1 MPAASA
7 FPTTSI
13 KMLLVGKPG
22 TGKTGGLISILLD
35 DPEARLFVL
44 NYDGANFGTLVNVA
58 TYDPATKARRP
69 NADELLSRIQYYSF
83 RDKIGQINGVP
94 WVTGIPTAFQELG
107 RKLNDW
113 GDGFGGLMSWGP
125 KDWLIIDS
133 VSALCECALR
143 YAAQQGGRLN
153 KRLSFEDYGEAIG
166 RLSLILEMINDEAV
180 TANVC
185 AITHIRYIGDL
196 ESGKDDKTGKP
207 KELEALPNALG
218 QKLPQEIGRY
228 FNNIIQVGTLGEG
241 PGTQRWIF
249 TKPQGQLQLRNSNP
263 GAVKD
268 RYPLATGM
276 AELVRDLRSLPS
288 GAKPATPPPGA
299 PAPTPAT
306 GNPAPAP
313 TV

>member
-1 MPAASA
+1 
-7 FPTTSI
+7 
-13 KMLLVGKPG
+13 MLLVGKPG

-69 NADELLSRIQYYSF
+69 EAESLLSRIQYHSF
-83 RDKIGQINGVP
+83 RDKIGQVNGVP
-94 WVTGIPTAFQELG
+94 WVLGIPIAFQELG
-107 RKLNDW
+107 KKLNDW

-125 KDWLIIDS
+125 KDWLVIDS

-143 YAAQQGGRLN
+143 YAAQQGARLN

-166 RLSLILEMINDEAV
+166 RLSLILEMINDEGV

-228 FNNIIQVGTLGEG
+228 FNNIIQVGTIGEG
-241 PGTQRWIF
+241 PGTQRKIF

-268 RYPLATGM
+268 SYPLGTGM

-288 GAKPATPPPGA
+288 GAPVTKAPLPGAQPAPPP
-299 PAPTPAT
+299 PAAAIVPTAT
-306 GNPAPAP
+306 